1 MKVLKFIQCILP
13 YNILDKSK
21 QERFLGK
28 NEVENDT
35 EKAIISLIK
44 ENPYISKAKMTELTG
59 KPVPTISRTLKRS
72 KTIVRIGSPKG
83 GRWKI
88 NE

>member
-35 EKAIISLIK
+35 EKLLIQLIQ
-44 ENPYISKAKMTELTG
+44 ENPFISKVKMAEKIKKSVSTVE
-59 KPVPTISRTLKRS
+59 RTLKKS